1 MQAITPSVVD
11 ARSLALHRGV
21 ARRLRDRPELLEV
34 ARARVRAWREDE
46 DIHPHWIEVWSD
58 ILSRP
63 LDEIIE
69 VITDPGEQGA
79 ELRQAS
85 PFAGVLDPRTRW
97 EILRSHT
104 DHGNRP

>member
-1 MQAITPSVVD
+1 MQAVTPSVVD
-11 ARSLALHRGV
+11 ARSLALHREV

-34 ARARVRAWREDE
+34 ARSRVRAWREHV
-46 DIHPHWIEVWSD
+46 DIHPRWIEVWSD

-69 VITDPGEQGA
+69 AITDPGEHGA

-97 EILRSHT
+97 EILRSAAQ
-104 DHGNRP
+104 GSPP